1 MTTNRT
7 RSFAAVAAIAV
18 GVSLT
23 ACSQDAETTP
33 TAATSAVTSTSTS
46 STAAS
51 TTEPVPTDSSDKTSA
66 AGTESKLTVVDI
78 RVGEH
83 DGFDRVVYEMG
94 GTGTPGWRVKYVD
107 AATQE
112 GSGKP
117 VDIKG
122 AAVIQVLIDGSA
134 YPFDSGVE
142 QYSGPNPVPGVGGV
156 VTEVNGSNVFEG
168 VTQSFIGVTEK
179 QPFTVTTLSDPPR
192 VVVDVA
198 R

>member
-46 STAAS
+46 SAAAS

-142 QYSGPNPVPGVGGV
+142 QYSGPNPVPASA
-156 VTEVNGSNVFEG
+156 ES
-168 VTQSFIGVTEK
+168 
-179 QPFTVTTLSDPPR
+179 
-192 VVVDVA
+192 
-198 R
+198 

>member
-46 STAAS
+46 SAAAS

-122 AAVIQVLIDGSA
+122 AAGDPGPDPTVPHIPSTAESSSTPAPTRSPASA
-134 YPFDSGVE
+134 ES
-142 QYSGPNPVPGVGGV
+142 
-156 VTEVNGSNVFEG
+156 
-168 VTQSFIGVTEK
+168 
-179 QPFTVTTLSDPPR
+179 
-192 VVVDVA
+192 
-198 R
+198 